1 MIYTVKQHD
10 RVKVNFLDYFSSTSQ
25 NTSQKDI
32 NEYVIDR
39 GQIIGKGNYSTVYAC
54 YHQNKPR
61 DKLAAKVVNINILRA
76 QKI

>member
-1 MIYTVKQHD
+1 MYKMPLNSYSPLTKNIPQ
-10 RVKVNFLDYFSSTSQ
+10 Q
-25 NTSQKDI
+25 PNTSQKDI